1 MWDFRGPGCTLDWHS
16 ELVPASALSCA
27 RSTEPGRARGR
38 QSLWGGRAPLAA
50 KQQLLPPSR
59 RSWRC
64 SGTGPAGGSNS
75 GEALGRGLQ
84 SPSSR
89 GASVSRA
96 VHTDACARKAL
107 RQDEAGLQ
115 PGLIYSFGED
125 RLCNCN
131 SKTMC
136 FLDEVIRQALGNVS
150 PAGSSSPVAGA
161 GTRALET

>member
-1 MWDFRGPGCTLDWHS
+1 MLEARSPAGPG
-16 ELVPASALSCA
+16 
-27 RSTEPGRARGR
+27 
-38 QSLWGGRAPLAA
+38 GGRASGAAGPLSQPSSSFSRQVGVRGAAVALGPLAVLTVGRLWGRA
-50 KQQLLPPSR
+50 CSPP
-59 RSWRC
+59 
-64 SGTGPAGGSNS
+64 AVGG
-75 GEALGRGLQ
+75 Q
-84 SPSSR
+84 
-89 GASVSRA
+89 ASLERF
-96 VHTDACARKAL
+96 TQTRRKAL